1 MSLAGWCSLTVHL
14 FTKPFA
20 YTSELLGGEF
30 GFAGLV
36 PLCSFRRLM
45 FSLFPRGAA
54 DGLSTVVM
62 LTLTITTAVQFL
74 KRAVFAGRP
83 HPLREKLILCTT
95 RAQVQAAIRVPLGG
109 AEVCKAP
116 MSRGAAYTPRAF
128 VQGGRD

>member
-1 MSLAGWCSLTVHL
+1 MVSGCSVACSSMSLAGWCSLTVHL

-95 RAQVQAAIRVPLGG
+95 RAQVVKQRYVFP
-109 AEVCKAP
+109 
-116 MSRGAAYTPRAF
+116 
-128 VQGGRD
+128 